1 MSEHEEPVFGTG
13 RTFAVIAPDYL
24 VSELASVLESADETR
39 DAMKSGALL
48 LSSDAP
54 NIRADERVVVAPS
67 LLRLMESMRRDGDTW
82 TSALSSAS
90 HTLSLFAQAA
100 ASANA
105 LVVSEQDIKSRPDFL
120 TEAITSKEKTSPTVE
135 ANELAESANQRS
147 METGLPPNIQPLQM
161 YNSLPV
167 RPGAFAWW
175 PYAVFLTAA
184 GQCPAV
190 IDVMGRARVL
200 FCGPHI
206 SLIEGQWQA
215 DIVFDITKEAATH
228 DYLIEFG
235 TTGRLSRIFYRPA
248 KAGQQ
253 IVSLR
258 HTARNNA
265 PVEVR
270 IELLRAAFHGELKLS
285 GCWITKIA

>member
-1 MSEHEEPVFGTG
+1 MSEHEEPVLGRG

-24 VSELASVLESADETR
+24 MTELTSILERADETR

-54 NIRADERVVVAPS
+54 NIRADECVVVAPS
-67 LLRLMESMRRDGDTW
+67 ILRIMESMRRDGDTW
-82 TSALSSAS
+82 TSALSSTS
-90 HTLSLFAQAA
+90 HALSLFAQAA
-100 ASANA
+100 ASTNA
-105 LVVSEQDIKSRPDFL
+105 LVISEQDLKSRPDFL
-120 TEAITSKEKTSPTVE
+120 TEAVTRKEKIPPTVE
-135 ANELAESANQRS
+135 AGEAAASANQRA
-147 METGLPPNIQPLQM
+147 METGLPPEIQPLQM

-175 PYAVFLTAA
+175 PFAVFLTAA

-206 SLIEGQWQA
+206 SLIEGKWQA
-215 DIVFDITKEAATH
+215 DIVFDLTKEAAAH

-235 TTGRLSRIFYRPA
+235 TTGRFSRIFYRPS

-253 IVSLR
+253 IVSLQ
-258 HTARNNA
+258 HSARNNA

-270 IELLRAAFHGELKLS
+270 MELLRAAFHGELKLS
-285 GCWITKIA
+285 GCWITKID